1 MISSSGPQ
9 SQTIEINDKKMD
21 NSGLLLALETSGKSA
36 SVALGWPDGRLESAE
51 TDPQI
56 GSARTLAPA
65 IATLLK
71 SNLVTAND
79 LAAIAVTVGPGSF
92 TGLRVGVSVAKSMA
106 YGLKIPLVA
115 VDTLETIALR
125 ATSFR
130 SFPTSQDGASNAMFI
145 WTVLDAYRG
154 QLFAALWRIET
165 EIAGPHSCQVV
176 LPSHLVD
183 LDAWVHS
190 MEKQE
195 ARPSSET
202 HSTEPNQ
209 RQSFILA
216 GPGLVRCKDLL
227 SRNLLNRFSVHPEIA
242 PHASMVEVVGR
253 RRLNLGQ
260 TMDAFQLM
268 PVYLRASAAEE
279 KRTI

>member
-1 MISSSGPQ
+1 MISTSRPQ
-9 SQTIEINDKKMD
+9 SHTIEIYEKKND

-36 SVALGWPDGRLESAE
+36 SVALGWPDGRVESAE
-51 TDPQI
+51 TDPEI

-65 IATLLK
+65 IATLFQ
-71 SNLVTAND
+71 SNRVAAND

-92 TGLRVGVSVAKSMA
+92 TGLRVGVSFAKSMA

-130 SFPTSQDGASNAMFI
+130 SFPTSQDGMSNATFI
-145 WTVLDAYRG
+145 WTILDAYRG

-165 EIAGPHSCQVV
+165 EIGGPLSCQVV

-190 MEKQE
+190 MEKH
-195 ARPSSET
+195 ARPSSKT
-202 HSTEPNQ
+202 QSIGPNQ
-209 RQSFILA
+209 HQSFILA
-216 GPGLVRCKDLL
+216 GPGLLRCKDLL
-227 SRNLLNRFSVHPEIA
+227 PRNLPNRFSMHPEIA
-242 PHASMVEVVGR
+242 PHASMVAFVGR

-260 TMDAFQLM
+260 TVDAFQLM